1 MFFGRYDYTIDT
13 KGRLNFPA
21 KFRDA
26 MGESFVV
33 LEWVD
38 SCLFAL
44 PMEEVQRLADKLE
57 SDELM
62 DSWAISGDLFS
73 TACEVVPDK
82 QGRILLP
89 AELRAYAG
97 LEKDV
102 TIIGN
107 RNHAEIWATEVWKAR
122 RAAAQAAPLMQKTK
136 PRKEAVPMAFEE
148 QQPFDPASFEHIPV
162 LLNECLTGLAIDPA
176 GTYLDGTAG
185 GAGHSRQIAL
195 RLDAA
200 KGGRLISLDQ
210 DPDAVQTARSR
221 LAGLPA
227 TVVQI
232 NFRYAG
238 QALEQLGIEK
248 INGALLD
255 LGVSSHQLD
264 DAARGFSY
272 RADAPLDMRMSQ
284 QGETAAD
291 LVNTESREDLARILR
306 DYGEE
311 PYAWQI
317 AGKIVEAR
325 ETAPILTTLQLADI
339 VASAMPPA
347 ERRKNKNPSRR
358 TFQAL
363 RIAVNH
369 ELDALEEGLD
379 TIFDHLAPGGR
390 LCVITFHS
398 LEDRLVKNK
407 FRRWSTACT
416 CPPEFPVCIC
426 GGKAKAKLITRKP
439 IEADTQ
445 ELEEN
450 RRCRSAHLRVL
461 EKC

>member
-1 MFFGRYDYTIDT
+1 
-13 KGRLNFPA
+13 
-21 KFRDA
+21 
-26 MGESFVV
+26 
-33 LEWVD
+33 
-38 SCLFAL
+38 
-44 PMEEVQRLADKLE
+44 
-57 SDELM
+57 
-62 DSWAISGDLFS
+62 
-73 TACEVVPDK
+73 
-82 QGRILLP
+82 
-89 AELRAYAG
+89 
-97 LEKDV
+97 
-102 TIIGN
+102 
-107 RNHAEIWATEVWKAR
+107 
-122 RAAAQAAPLMQKTK
+122 
-136 PRKEAVPMAFEE
+136 MAFEE

-272 RADAPLDMRMSQ
+272 RADALLDMRMSQ

-291 LVNTESREDLARILR
+291 LVNTESREELARILR

-317 AGKIVEAR
+317 AGKIVETR

-416 CPPEFPVCIC
+416 CPPEFPVCVC

-450 RRCRSAHLRVL
+450 RRSRSAHLRVL